1 MLGIWRFYR
10 DGDAGWKWQR
20 LSINK
25 VVMAESRV
33 TFADYADC
41 VRDATQKG
49 YRHQPSQEKIRPRF
63 GPQSYNRPYVPPVP
77 DVVPAGAMEG
87 ALEKTAGT

>member
-33 TFADYADC
+33 TFADYAEC

-49 YRHQPSQEKIRPRF
+49 YQHQPSQEKIRPRF
-63 GPQSYNRPYVPPVP
+63 GPQSYNRPYAPPAP
-77 DVVPAGAMEG
+77 DLLSAAVMHE
-87 ALEKTAGT
+87 ALEKRAGR

>member
-25 VVMAESRV
+25 VVIAESRV
-33 TFADYADC
+33 TFADYDEC
-41 VRDATQKG
+41 VNDAKQKG
-49 YRHQPSQEKIRPRF
+49 YQHQPSQEKIRPRF
-63 GPQSYNRPYVPPVP
+63 GPQTYNRPYVPPACEP
-77 DVVPAGAMEG
+77 TSAAMPEALAKRPA
-87 ALEKTAGT
+87 